1 MNNTIE
7 KDKPKISTIII
18 LLLVSIIFGF
28 LFCNQIDHYIE
39 CNIIRKKPSTDVIE
53 RIDEKCVKERD
64 TNSDTGRMV
73 DYCSAK
79 LKYKVNKFVVKKLPT
94 IISCPEVNVT
104 YNSDKYLVAT
114 LKDQNSNLLS
124 DLDVIFKVNN
134 KTYTTKRT
142 LKVEDIPDKVYYESK
157 DPSIYYLLYETKSD
171 LFISVIVLGI
181 IFVGCLVG
189 FLLQVIELV
198 KNK

>member
-18 LLLVSIIFGF
+18 LLLVSILFGF

-79 LKYKVNKFVVKKLPT
+79 LKYKVN
-94 IISCPEVNVT
+94 
-104 YNSDKYLVAT
+104 
-114 LKDQNSNLLS
+114 
-124 DLDVIFKVNN
+124 N

-157 DPSIYYLLYETKSD
+157 DPSTYYLLYETKSD

-189 FLLQVIELV
+189 FLLQVIELI